1 MFTCAFAE
9 IVSIDNRILSVKPL
23 GAMGGVTPPVI
34 HDVPLGLL
42 GNIKNHTD
50 HKLVIGDIIIILF
63 TTMDIGNYISFGS
76 SETVPS
82 LELNSYNS
90 AVALPITFNQ
100 SQLGLALPE
109 SISQIGDVLHKGD
122 TKHNGNTNQS
132 GSLIVSEKITTQEL
146 LVNGKAELKGGT
158 TIQGKPF
165 LEHSHSGVEKGPNN
179 TGGVS

>member
-9 IVSIDNRILSVKPL
+9 IVNIDNRILSVKPL

-42 GNIKNHTD
+42 GNIDNHTD
-50 HKLVIGDIIIILF
+50 HKLVVGDIIVILF

-109 SISQIGDVLHKGD
+109 SISQIGDILHKGD
-122 TKHNGNTNQS
+122 TEHNGNTNQS
-132 GSLIVSEKITTQEL
+132 GSLTVSEKITTQEL
-146 LVNGKAELKGGT
+146 LVSGKAELKGGA
-158 TIQGKPF
+158 TIEDKEF
-165 LEHSHSGVEKGPNN
+165 FEHEHETKDGN
-179 TGGVS
+179 TGGVVR